1 MEKMKNEFLKK
12 NILER
17 INRIDDHNKLN
28 AIQTILNTL
37 ENEQLSLDE
46 INNVIETED
55 FSGYIK
61 EWLKNM

>member
-1 MEKMKNEFLKK
+1 MEKVELKR

-17 INRIDDHNKLN
+17 INQIDDLNKLN
-28 AIQTILNTL
+28 AIQSILNTL
-37 ENEQLSLDE
+37 ENEQLSVDG
-46 INNVIETED
+46 INNVLETED

>member
-1 MEKMKNEFLKK
+1 MQKEEIKK

-17 INRIDDHNKLN
+17 INQIDDINRLN
-28 AIQTILNTL
+28 VIQTILNTL
-37 ENEQLSLDE
+37 ENEQVGLDDVH
-46 INNVIETED
+46 NVLETED

>member
-1 MEKMKNEFLKK
+1 MEKMEKELLKK

-17 INRIDDHNKLN
+17 INRIDDLNKLN

>member
-1 MEKMKNEFLKK
+1 MEKVELKK

-17 INRIDDHNKLN
+17 INQIEDLNKLN

-37 ENEQLSLDE
+37 ENEQLSIDE
-46 INNVIETED
+46 VNNVLETED

>member
-1 MEKMKNEFLKK
+1 MKKEELKK

-17 INRIDDHNKLN
+17 IDQIDDLNRLN

-46 INNVIETED
+46 INNKLETED